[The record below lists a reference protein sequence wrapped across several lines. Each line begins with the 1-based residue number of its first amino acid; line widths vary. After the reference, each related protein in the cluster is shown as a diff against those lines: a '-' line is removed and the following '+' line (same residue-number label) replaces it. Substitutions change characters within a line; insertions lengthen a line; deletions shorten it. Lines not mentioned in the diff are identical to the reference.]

1 MDKEKTTVP
10 YSDYEK
16 GQLELVDK
24 MIENVYK
31 ASMGKVNIGYH
42 RNNLNGEYMLVI
54 FKGKNELVRDY
65 LRFDDFIHY
74 VCDFCD
80 IYFFLKRK

>member
-1 MDKEKTTVP
+1 MNKEKTTVP

-31 ASMGKVNIGYH
+31 ASTGKVSIWYH
-42 RNNLNGEYMLVI
+42 RYNFNGEYMLVI
-54 FKGKNELVRDY
+54 LKGKNEWVRDN
-65 LRFDDFIHY
+65 LRFDDFLHY